1 MALPL
6 PPSFQNRMQAQLGE
20 EYTAFTEALSQT
32 SPTSVRVNMA
42 KMGLPTGLQPV
53 PWTETGFYLPIRPSF
68 TLDPQFHGGA
78 YYVQEASSMFLEQAL
93 KQSVNLEEPLAVLD
107 LCGAPGGK
115 STHLASLIS
124 EESLLVSNEVI
135 RARAGILAENIQ
147 KWGSGNVLVTNN
159 DPSHFAK
166 LTGFFD
172 VLVVDAPCS
181 GEGMFRKDP
190 DAMNEWSEA
199 NVKLCSERQRRIL
212 MDVWDCL
219 KPGGVLIYSTC
230 TYNAEENEDNL
241 AWLAQQQDV
250 ETIALELQPD
260 WHITETQEQG
270 MRGYRFYPH
279 KTQGEGFF
287 LAVVRKTGGDEAGK
301 FKKSKRPYLVAASKQ
316 EKASVQNWL
325 KSPADWELVKHQD
338 TLRALPTAWMLELE
352 QLYENLR
359 VVYGGIE
366 LAEALKGNAKPLPA
380 LALSQ
385 HLAQDA
391 FPRADVDLPT
401 ALKFLH
407 REDVALEDAANGWV
421 LVQFNGVPLGWG
433 KKLQNRVNNHYPKEW
448 RIRMSL
454 DDALKAENLE
464 RQFVLG
470 GSIK

>member
-1 MALPL
+1 
-6 PPSFQNRMQAQLGE
+6 MQTQLGADFD
-20 EYTAFTEALSQT
+20 AFTAALGQA
-32 SPTSVRVNMA
+32 SPTSIRVNTGKA
-42 KMGLPTGLQPV
+42 DLPSGLAEV
-53 PWTETGFYLPIRPSF
+53 PWTQTGFYLPTRPSF
-68 TLDPQFHGGA
+68 TLDPLFHGGA

-93 KQSVNLEEPLAVLD
+93 RQSVDLEEPLAVLD

-115 STHLASLIS
+115 STHLASFLS
-124 EESLLVSNEVI
+124 EGSLLVSNEVI

-147 KWGSGNVLVTNN
+147 KWGSGNVVVTNN
-159 DPSHFAK
+159 DPSHFQS

-190 DAMNEWSEA
+190 DAIQEWSEA

-230 TYNAEENEDNL
+230 TYNAEENEENL

-250 ETIALELQPD
+250 ETVALELQPD
-260 WHITETQEQG
+260 WQVTQTVEQG
-270 MRGYRFYPH
+270 MHGYRFYPH

-301 FKKSKRPYLVAASKQ
+301 YRKSKRPYLVSASKQ
-316 EKASVQNWL
+316 EKALVQNWL
-325 KSPADWELVKHQD
+325 KEPKDWEIVKHQD
-338 TLRALPTAWMLELE
+338 TLRALPAAWMLELE
-352 QLYENLR
+352 QVYENLR

-366 LAEALKGNAKPLPA
+366 LAEAVKNNVKPLPA

-385 HLAQDA
+385 HLAPDA
-391 FPRADVDLPT
+391 FPRAEVDLAT

-407 REDVALEDAANGWV
+407 REDVSLEEAANGWV
-421 LVQFNGVPLGWG
+421 LVQFNGVGLGWG

-454 DDALKAENLE
+454 DEALQPENLE
-464 RQFVLG
+464 KQFVLG
-470 GSIK
+470 RFA